1 MQMKKLI
8 SILLMLGVLLSL
20 FCAGTATAFAETGA
34 DAEKVLSEIKGNEYV
49 NEFLGIR
56 ASFPA
61 DWSVMDAGEAA
72 QLLGYAAEQL
82 DNEALTELLN
92 SSGVISDMYALRGD
106 QSGDNVNIQ
115 FEDLGKLYG
124 KLLSETSYLDIAM
137 PKLEDSFGQIGF
149 ALREKEVGEY
159 DFAGDTHMSVRITG
173 SYNGIDCYERI
184 VVLKQ
189 GNYIAS
195 VSAFSL
201 DEQRLEDIFALFEPL
216 QSDVE
221 AEQALGETQGNSYAS
236 ELLGIRAS
244 FSDSWYVLSPEE
256 TVQVMGIVADG
267 VGEGALADQLREAG
281 STCDLYAV
289 ALDESGDNVNI
300 QLEDLGAL
308 TGFLLTPK
316 QYAEAALPQLSSA
329 LEQAGFRNIAIET
342 EDYEFAGRSRVSFLL
357 TGEVNG
363 VPVYERMV
371 LVKSGRYMATVTA
384 FSMQAERLDSILAF
398 FEEN

>member
-1 MQMKKLI
+1 MQMKKLF
-8 SILLMLGVLLSL
+8 SILLTLGVLLSL
-20 FCAGTATAFAETGA
+20 FCAGAATAFAETGTE
-34 DAEKVLSEIKGNEYV
+34 AEKVLSEIRGNEYV
-49 NEFLGIR
+49 NTFLGIR
-56 ASFPA
+56 AVFPD
-61 DWSVMDAGEAA
+61 DWSVLDAGEAA
-72 QLLGYAAEQL
+72 QFLGYAAEEL

-92 SSGVISDMYALRGD
+92 SSGAISDLYAIRGD

-115 FEDLGKLYG
+115 LEDLGKLYG
-124 KLLSETSYLDIAM
+124 TLLSETSYLNVAL
-137 PKLEDSFGQIGF
+137 PKLEESLGQIGF
-149 ALREKEVGEY
+149 ELREKEAGEY

-173 SYNGIDCYERI
+173 SYNGLDCYERI
-184 VVLKQ
+184 VILKH
-189 GNYIAS
+189 GSYIAS
-195 VSAFSL
+195 VSAFST

-216 QSDVE
+216 RPDVE

-244 FSDSWYVLSPEE
+244 FGDPWYVLSPEE

-267 VGEGALADQLREAG
+267 VGEGALADQLRSAG

-289 ALDESGDNVNI
+289 ALDDSGDNVNI

-316 QYAEAALPQLSSA
+316 QYAQAALPQLTAA
-329 LEQAGFRNIAIET
+329 LEQAGFQKIAIET

-384 FSMQAERLDSILAF
+384 FSMQAEHLDPILAC